1 MVYYFIRSSSQNDNA
16 NVISTFSSGQ
26 NIAYG
31 VCSQNQVPFES
42 FTNRSDP
49 TILAAVEYATPFEV
63 LQQNKMTVNDD
74 PGYI

>member
-1 MVYYFIRSSSQNDNA
+1 MVYYFIRSSLQNDNA

-31 VCSQNQVPFES
+31 VFSQK
-42 FTNRSDP
+42 RSDP